1 MVFLLLAVASSAA
14 MTLVMKLLRTQRGN
28 RFALILGNY
37 LTCIAL
43 SFAFLPDKR
52 LVVSGSPLTLRLG
65 MVGGAVFV
73 AGLVS
78 MQSSIRVNGAT
89 LSAAFAKLGLIVSLA
104 VGILCFGERPSAL
117 QLAGIALVL
126 PALVLINA
134 GDGAEERA
142 ERPALLILTLLCCGG
157 GDAMAKVFQQLGES
171 RENALFFFWLF
182 LTAALISAA
191 LAAAERCRTGK
202 RMLPAEFGAGI
213 LLGVPNY
220 FSAFLLLKALATVP
234 SFAAYPL
241 YSTGTILL
249 VTAVSALFFGE
260 KPGKRQRLGLLLI
273 LAALALLT
281 PGA

>member
-1 MVFLLLAVASSAA
+1 MAFLLLAVASSAA
-14 MTLVMKLLRTQRGN
+14 MTLVMKLLRAQRGN

-43 SFAFLPDKR
+43 SFAFLPDKH

-65 MVGGAVFV
+65 LVGGAVFV

-134 GDGAEERA
+134 GNGAGERA

-182 LTAALISAA
+182 TTAALLSAVLAA
-191 LAAAERCRTGK
+191 LERRRTGQ
-202 RMLPAEFGAGI
+202 RMLPGEFAAGLLAGI
-213 LLGVPNY
+213 PNY
-220 FSAFLLLKALATVP
+220 FSSYLLLLALERVP
-234 SFAAYPL
+234 SFVAYPL
-241 YSTGTILL
+241 YSTGTIVL
-249 VTAVSALFFGE
+249 VTAVSAVCFGE
-260 KPGKRQRLGLLLI
+260 KPGRRQAAGLVLI
-273 LAALALLT
+273 LAALALLSL
-281 PGA
+281 G

>member
-1 MVFLLLAVASSAA
+1 MAFLLLAVASSAA
-14 MTLVMKLLRTQRGN
+14 MTLVMKLLRAQRGN

-37 LTCIAL
+37 LTCIVL
-43 SFAFLPDKR
+43 SFAFLPDKH

-65 MVGGAVFV
+65 LVGGVVFV

-134 GDGAEERA
+134 GNGAEERA

-182 LTAALISAA
+182 TTAALLSAVLAA
-191 LAAAERCRTGK
+191 LERKRTGQ
-202 RMLPAEFGAGI
+202 RMLPGEFAAGLLAGI
-213 LLGVPNY
+213 PNY
-220 FSAFLLLKALATVP
+220 FSSYLLLLALERVP
-234 SFAAYPL
+234 SFVAYPL
-241 YSTGTILL
+241 YSTGTIVL
-249 VTAVSALFFGE
+249 VTAVSAVCFGE
-260 KPGKRQRLGLLLI
+260 KPGRRQAAGLVLI
-273 LAALALLT
+273 LAALALLSL
-281 PGA
+281 G

>member
-1 MVFLLLAVASSAA
+1 MAFLLLAVASSAA
-14 MTLVMKLLRTQRGN
+14 MTLVMKLLRAQRGN

-37 LTCIAL
+37 LTCIVL
-43 SFAFLPDKR
+43 SFAFLPDKH

-65 MVGGAVFV
+65 LVGGVVFV

-134 GDGAEERA
+134 GDGAGERA

-182 LTAALISAA
+182 TTAALLSAVLAA
-191 LAAAERCRTGK
+191 LERKRTGQ
-202 RMLPAEFGAGI
+202 RILPGEFAAG
-213 LLGVPNY
+213 LLVGIPNY
-220 FSAFLLLKALATVP
+220 FSSYLLLLALERVP
-234 SFAAYPL
+234 SFVAYPL
-241 YSTGTILL
+241 YSTGTIVL
-249 VTAVSALFFGE
+249 VTAVSAACFGE
-260 KPGKRQRLGLLLI
+260 KPGRRQAAGLVLI
-273 LAALALLT
+273 LAALALLSL
-281 PGA
+281 G

>member
-1 MVFLLLAVASSAA
+1 MAFLLLAVASSAA
-14 MTLVMKLLRTQRGN
+14 MTLVMKLLRAQRGN

-43 SFAFLPDKR
+43 SFAFLPDKH

-65 MVGGAVFV
+65 LVGGAVFV

-134 GDGAEERA
+134 GDGAGERA
-142 ERPALLILTLLCCGG
+142 ERPALLILTLLCCGA

-182 LTAALISAA
+182 TTAALLSAVLAA
-191 LAAAERCRTGK
+191 LERKRTGQ
-202 RMLPAEFGAGI
+202 RMLPGEFAAG
-213 LLGVPNY
+213 LLVGIPNY
-220 FSAFLLLKALATVP
+220 FSSYLLLLALERVP
-234 SFAAYPL
+234 SFVAYPL
-241 YSTGTILL
+241 YSTGTIVL
-249 VTAVSALFFGE
+249 VTAVSAVCFGE
-260 KPGKRQRLGLLLI
+260 KPGRRQAAGLVLI
-273 LAALALLT
+273 LAALALLSL
-281 PGA
+281 G

>member
-1 MVFLLLAVASSAA
+1 MAFLLLAVASSAA
-14 MTLVMKLLRTQRGN
+14 MTLVMKLLRAQRGN

-43 SFAFLPDKR
+43 SFAFLPDKH

-65 MVGGAVFV
+65 LVGGAVFV

-134 GDGAEERA
+134 GDGAGERA

-182 LTAALISAA
+182 TTAALLSAVLAA
-191 LAAAERCRTGK
+191 LERKRTGQ
-202 RMLPAEFGAGI
+202 RMLPGEFAAG
-213 LLGVPNY
+213 LLVGIPNY
-220 FSAFLLLKALATVP
+220 FSSYLLLLALERVP
-234 SFAAYPL
+234 SFVAYPL
-241 YSTGTILL
+241 YSTGTIVL
-249 VTAVSALFFGE
+249 VTAVSAVCFGE
-260 KPGKRQRLGLLLI
+260 KPGRRQAAGLVLI
-273 LAALALLT
+273 LAALALLSL
-281 PGA
+281 G

>member
-1 MVFLLLAVASSAA
+1 MIFLILAIVSSAS
-14 MTLVMKLLRTQRGN
+14 MTLAMKALRGQRGN

-37 LTCIAL
+37 LMCIVL
-43 SFAFLPDKR
+43 SFAFLPDKALFWR
-52 LVVSGSPLTLRLG
+52 GSPLTPGLG
-65 MVGGAVFV
+65 LAGGVIFV

-89 LSAAFAKLGLIVSLA
+89 LSAAFAKLGLLVPLGT
-104 VGILCFGERPSAL
+104 GILCFGERPGVL
-117 QLAGIALVL
+117 QLCGIALVF
-126 PALVLINA
+126 PAILLINSA
-134 GDGAEERA
+134 NGREDKAA
-142 ERPALLILTLLCCGG
+142 SPALLALTLICCGG
-157 GDAMAKVFQQLGES
+157 GDAMAKIFEQLGS
-171 RENALFFFWLF
+171 PREDALFFFWLF